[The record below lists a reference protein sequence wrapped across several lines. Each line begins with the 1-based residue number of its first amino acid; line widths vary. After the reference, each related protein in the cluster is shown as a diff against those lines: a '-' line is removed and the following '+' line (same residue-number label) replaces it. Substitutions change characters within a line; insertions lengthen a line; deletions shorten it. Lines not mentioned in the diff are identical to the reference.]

1 MRTSFKW
8 PLNKCKKNNDSLNY
22 KPPQH
27 FPHIGLQR
35 DLPVIKE
42 KNRSYTFDFFSLKSD
57 QEDLFAITSDA
68 ALEKINAGENSSSH
82 TYYGC
87 TREIFNLKHRPDS
100 NSFTGQIRKIRKA
113 DLPEV
118 GSPGQEGKQFELDAD
133 EGVIE
138 KNFFVLHKEN
148 SLLVIH
154 RNDNGNTAE
163 HLAQILSS
171 SAGVYFSASPII
183 RPDQAEKLLNNK
195 LNIKKFSVKISRP
208 TNADLY
214 PKDSI
219 SARTIELLNQAGAD
233 SLDLTFTIDQKIDTS
248 AGRLS
253 SALQSSIGPFL
264 SMGASK
270 AKIETDENG
279 KILPIDLI
287 ANRIYSNQRTKSSSY
302 FPPAESMY
310 ELADKA
316 KEEQKELLDE
326 YFGKTNRIS

>member
-1 MRTSFKW
+1 MTA
-8 PLNKCKKNNDSLNY
+8 
-22 KPPQH
+22 
-27 FPHIGLQR
+27 G
-35 DLPVIKE
+35 
-42 KNRSYTFDFFSLKSD
+42 
-57 QEDLFAITSDA
+57 A
-68 ALEKINAGENSSSH
+68 ALEKIEAGDSAPSH

-100 NSFTGQIRKIRKA
+100 NSYVGQIRKIRKA

-118 GSPGQEGKQFELDAD
+118 GSPGQEGKQFELDPD

-138 KNFFVLHKEN
+138 KNFFVLHEEN

-171 SAGVYFSASPII
+171 SAGVYFSAAPII

-195 LNIKKFSVKISRP
+195 LTITKFSVKISKP

-233 SLDLTFTIDQKIDTS
+233 SLDLTFTIDQKIETS
-248 AGRLS
+248 AGKLS

-287 ANRIYSNQRTKSSSY
+287 ANRIYSTQRIKSSSY

-310 ELADKA
+310 ALADKA

-326 YFGKTNRIS
+326 YFGKTNRVS